1 MKLIILTL
9 CHIQYIVRLILE
21 LHLMFLKEAV
31 KGAEYVQAKNCMNV
45 LSGLLDQI
53 NCKRFQKVMNI
64 LFLEVLN

>member
-1 MKLIILTL
+1 
-9 CHIQYIVRLILE
+9 
-21 LHLMFLKEAV
+21 MFLKEAV
-31 KGAEYVQAKNCMNV
+31 KGAEYVRAKNSMNV

>member
-31 KGAEYVQAKNCMNV
+31 KGAECVRAKNSMNV

>member
-9 CHIQYIVRLILE
+9 CHIQYIVRMILE

-31 KGAEYVQAKNCMNV
+31 KGAEYVRAKNSMNV